1 VTFWTAAYALEL
13 AGPDLETIRFWGDVK
28 YLGILLLPPAWL
40 TFVLHYTE
48 RRHWLTARR
57 MALLAVVPA
66 LTVVVLAN
74 GATRELF
81 RWYPDLEPGRDI
93 PSAVIGPLFWVH
105 AVYTYGLL
113 LLGGVLLLRSTW
125 GAAPGYR
132 RQGVVVAATGIVCFL
147 GNIAYVLG
155 LGPFRLVDVTPFA
168 LLVLGVVLPVLR
180 AAAAA
185 RRGLPGRHPRL
196 ARRSGARCCCRT
208 RRGWGRSA
216 PATAPAPGRRSPRPS
231 CPS

>member
-105 AVYTYGLL
+105 AVYTYGCCCSA
-113 LLGGVLLLRSTW
+113 GSSCC
-125 GAAPGYR
+125 AAPG
-132 RQGVVVAATGIVCFL
+132 APPPATGARAWSSPPPASSASSATSPTCWGSGRSGWSTSRRSPCWSWASCFL
-147 GNIAYVLG
+147 FSE
-155 LGPFRLVDVTPFA
+155 P
-168 LLVLGVVLPVLR
+168 LPPR
-180 AAAAA
+180 AAAYLV
-185 RRGLPGRHPRL
+185 GTPV
-196 ARRSGARCCCRT
+196 
-208 RRGWGRSA
+208 
-216 PATAPAPGRRSPRPS
+216 
-231 CPS
+231 